1 MLNNRTRVFAQFFAQ
16 HNVVFTT
23 QLYQKLGS
31 ADILVCMIVSRL
43 FGAAQTRMSAL
54 PEQNLHHILRYV
66 LLRYVLQALLFLMFG
81 VLSVYAQVE
90 HVPVQHPVYQTLIR
104 WEAQRILPPDFSS
117 TVLPLQRK
125 EIATALR
132 SARRYDS
139 LLTDADKT
147 TLAGFEREFG
157 VVSAA
162 TPVAQRSTVFFSAT
176 DSSQVLFSR
185 LFSNDEKFLYVMR
198 DSVANVQVSP
208 LASLNVWAQ
217 QGRISPALNE
227 RETAVFLEAGGRI
240 FGTIDSALG
249 FFLQGTNGAALS
261 GSNAFLTSDARLF
274 QNATL
279 RIFGD
284 RFFDFTESHVRYD
297 NRWFYAAAGR
307 ETRLWGSGY
316 FNRALVSNNAPAMD
330 GLMLGVRLP
339 GVEYRFV
346 HFAPLGQP
354 EPNPNSWGVR
364 TNIPQKYMA
373 YHRLALRCAWG
384 EFSVSEQMIYSRRNV
399 DLTYLIPLSFLK
411 ALGSALRDRDNSLL
425 GLDLTLRP
433 LQGVQ
438 FKGNFVLDDINAPEI
453 GRGFWQN
460 KWAWNAGVMLAPALP
475 NFHLPFD
482 ATIEYTRAEPYMFT
496 HFDVQNATTA
506 DGQLF
511 MGTLPPNADELTAQ
525 VRWFYGGRYPLTL
538 TAAWRRHGR
547 NVVDGAGNLVRNVGG
562 DFLQTL
568 RYDANGVPT
577 DNVRVVFLD
586 GDLQN
591 RFTLSL
597 QAGYELVRQ
606 WNVQAVYRFTALNG
620 QTAHFVG
627 IGLRFDDF

>member
-1 MLNNRTRVFAQFFAQ
+1 MNMLSKFCARSLILQGLAFLVF
-16 HNVVFTT
+16 
-23 QLYQKLGS
+23 G
-31 ADILVCMIVSRL
+31 
-43 FGAAQTRMSAL
+43 
-54 PEQNLHHILRYV
+54 ILR
-66 LLRYVLQALLFLMFG
+66 
-81 VLSVYAQVE
+81 LSAQVE
-90 HVPVQHPVYQTLIR
+90 HVPVQHPMYQTLMR
-104 WEAQRILPPDFSS
+104 WEAQRILPADFSS
-117 TVLPLQRK
+117 SVLPLQRK
-125 EIATALR
+125 EIVAALR
-132 SARRYDS
+132 SARRHDS
-139 LLTDADKT
+139 LLTDGDKR
-147 TLAGFEREFG
+147 TLGMFEREFG

-162 TPVAQRSTVFFSAT
+162 TPVAERSAVFLSAT
-176 DSSQVLFSR
+176 DSVQVLFAR
-185 LFSNDEKFLYVMR
+185 LFSNDEKFLYVLR
-198 DSVANVQVSP
+198 DSIVNVQVAP

-217 QGRISPALNE
+217 QGRTSPVLNE
-227 RETAVFLEAGGRI
+227 RETALFVEAGGRI
-240 FGTIDSALG
+240 FGSIDSAFG

-316 FNRALVSNNAPAMD
+316 FTRTLLSNNAPAMD
-330 GLMLGVRLP
+330 ALMLGARLA
-339 GVEYRFV
+339 GFEYRFV

-364 TNIPQKYMA
+364 TNIPAKYMA
-373 YHRLALRCAWG
+373 YHRLAVRGTWG
-384 EFSVSEQMIYSRRNV
+384 EFGVSEQMIYSRRNV

-438 FKGNFVLDDINAPEI
+438 VKGNFVLDDINAPEI
-453 GRGFWQN
+453 GKGFWQN
-460 KWAWNAGVMLAPALP
+460 KWAWNIGAMLAPAAV
-475 NFHLPFD
+475 PFD
-482 ATIEYTRAEPYMFT
+482 ATLEYARAEPYTFT
-496 HFDVQNATTA
+496 HFDVQNAATT

-525 VRWFYGGRYPLTL
+525 VRWFYGGRYPVAL

-562 DFLQTL
+562 DVLQTL
-568 RYDANGVPT
+568 RYDANGVPM
-577 DNVRVVFLD
+577 DNVRVTFLD

-597 QAGYELVRQ
+597 QAGYELARQ
-606 WNVQAVYRFTALNG
+606 WNVQAVYRLTTLNG

-627 IGLRFDDF
+627 VVLRFDDF